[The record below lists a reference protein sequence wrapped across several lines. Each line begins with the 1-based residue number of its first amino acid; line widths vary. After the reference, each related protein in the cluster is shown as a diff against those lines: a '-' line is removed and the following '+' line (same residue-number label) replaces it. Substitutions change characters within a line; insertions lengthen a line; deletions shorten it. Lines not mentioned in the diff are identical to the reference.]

1 MRNKHLGGLTAGG
14 CIGLALMLLV
24 LPLKWLFGA
33 AVAATVHE
41 LFHFFAIRLCSG
53 KDAKLRVGFFGAAM
67 KMPEMG
73 RGKEMFC
80 ALAGPLGGLL
90 LLLLA
95 RWFPRV
101 AVCGVLQSFYNLLPI
116 YPLDGG
122 RALRCGVSMAFSPRW
137 AERVCNGIEGICF
150 LGIAAV
156 GLYGAFVLKLGFL
169 PLLPALTVLMK
180 TKVRKSTCK
189 PKLLRVQ

>member
-24 LPLKWLFGA
+24 LPMKWLCGA

-41 LFHFFAIRLCSG
+41 LFHLCAIRFCSG
-53 KDAKLRVGFFGAAM
+53 KDAKLRVGFFGATM
-67 KMPEMG
+67 KIPEMG

-80 ALAGPLGGLL
+80 ALAGPFGGLL
-90 LLLLA
+90 LLLLV

-101 AVCGVLQSFYNLLPI
+101 AVCGALQSLYNLLPI

-122 RALRCGVSMAFSPRW
+122 RAMRCGVSMAVSPRW
-137 AERVCNGIEGICF
+137 AARVCNGIEGICF
-150 LGIAAV
+150 LGILAV
-156 GLYGAFVLKLGFL
+156 GVYSALVLKLGFL
-169 PLLPALTVLMK
+169 PLLPALMVLMK
-180 TKVRKSTCK
+180 TKGIKFSCK
-189 PKLLRVQ
+189 PGRLGVQ